1 VLKKLVL
8 IANLGYIIA
17 LATVSLIRL
26 NNLPDVGV
34 SFGDKIFHFL
44 AYALLT
50 LLCFATLSLTFS
62 MEKTRA
68 ILIAGVFAIIFG
80 ILIEVLQDTMTE
92 FRALDVYDVLA
103 NSLGALLVSVILIF
117 KNRLQVK
124 NT

>member
-1 VLKKLVL
+1 ML

>member
-1 VLKKLVL
+1 MLKKLVL
-8 IANLGYIIA
+8 VATVGYIIA

-50 LLCFATLSLTFS
+50 TLCFTTLFLTFS
-62 MEKTRA
+62 MEKKRA
-68 ILIAGVFAIIFG
+68 MLVAVVFAIVFG
-80 ILIEVLQDTMTE
+80 IIIEVLQDTMTD

-103 NSLGALLVSVILIF
+103 NSLGALLASVILFF
-117 KNRLQVK
+117 KNRLHVK